1 MATILEE
8 RDALKIRLNNP
19 KARNDKLTIIDHAAD
34 TSITCTAIEAYR
46 HLNDRIDKGDGGHV
60 IHVHDIKKAREK
72 KLAPGTQTKFTVD
85 CGTNELYRQ
94 VAGEWERILA
104 QVKNLS
110 IARHMV
116 AEDLLE
122 SLKGLTTTK
131 IAKRMFEGEGE
142 LPDWMKE

>member
-1 MATILEE
+1 MASILEE

-46 HLNDRIDKGDGGHV
+46 HLNDRIERGDGVHV
-60 IHVHDIKKAREK
+60 IHVHDVKKAKEK

-94 VAGEWERILA
+94 VAGEWERILG

-110 IARHMV
+110 IARHMMAEELLV
-116 AEDLLE
+116 A
-122 SLKGLTTTK
+122 LKALSPTEIT
-131 IAKRMFEGEGE
+131 KRMFEGEGE
-142 LPDWMKE
+142 LPEWMR

>member
-1 MATILEE
+1 MASILEE

-46 HLNDRIDKGDGGHV
+46 HLNDRIERGDGVHV
-60 IHVHDIKKAREK
+60 IHVHDVKKTKEK

-94 VAGEWERILA
+94 VAGEWERILG

-110 IARHMV
+110 IARHMMAEELLV
-116 AEDLLE
+116 A
-122 SLKGLTTTK
+122 LKALSPTEIT
-131 IAKRMFEGEGE
+131 KRMFEGEGE
-142 LPDWMKE
+142 LPDWMR